1 MLPPPNLLNLFEG
14 VAYVVDRVNID
25 KIALR
30 VSIFSLFNKMILS
43 IFVFSLEN
51 ASHIASY

>member
-1 MLPPPNLLNLFEG
+1 MFPPPNLLNLFEG